1 MFHQPKSQ
9 IHSSRLARRRVDHCN
24 RWYHY
29 LSLDLRPREKQGL
42 SHIWQI
48 QNDSSQPLLEIPYFQ
63 RSSTPLLY
71 LQGQFQAVQCCQCKK
86 KKKPHWR
93 LLIRLKV
100 FLTIP
105 RDRLTRICTVP
116 GICMTDVHLDWQTF
130 EKEWYQRHGRGY
142 LLLDGITKLC
152 LYPFPWMYQFYFHD
166 KMCCYPFN
174 RVNWEGDLFKV
185 HVTVTE
191 I

>member
-1 MFHQPKSQ
+1 MTLLNHFWKSRT
-9 IHSSRLARRRVDHCN
+9 SRGLQHRCYIFRVSFRQFN
-24 RWYHY
+24 VVIAKKTN
-29 LSLDLRPREKQGL
+29 KQ
-42 SHIWQI
+42 
-48 QNDSSQPLLEIPYFQ
+48 
-63 RSSTPLLY
+63 
-71 LQGQFQAVQCCQCKK
+71 KK
-86 KKKPHWR
+86 QTKKTHWR

-116 GICMTDVHLDWQTF
+116 GTCMTDVHLDWQTSVWTF